1 VQIVLFLKIALPQM
15 GNLDVTLRRIPA
27 DGFDL
32 VKSLN
37 SGQVFHWTQYGR
49 GFAGAIDQEPCYLEQ
64 AGNEL
69 LVSEGLTPRVRRYLA
84 LDHRIDD
91 IHKTFPNDP
100 TLKAAVRYAN
110 GIRILRQPVWECLAT
125 FLTSALK
132 QVAHIRSIS
141 LLIRERYGT
150 RLEIAGTT
158 IFSYPAPEVLA
169 RLALGDLQA
178 CRLGFRAANL
188 LAAARMVATG
198 EIELDRLA
206 KLPSDEIRHA
216 LCRFP
221 GVGDKIANCV
231 LLFAYGR
238 LEVMPIDVWI
248 ARVLREKYF
257 PNTVKIRPAQLA
269 DFCQQYFGPYAGYA
283 QQYLFHHWRL
293 TYRKELGARS

>member
-1 VQIVLFLKIALPQM
+1 MTAVMDTGSLS
-15 GNLDVTLRRIPA
+15 RIPTER
-27 DGFDL
+27 FDL
-32 VKSLN
+32 AKSLN

-49 GFAGAIDQEPCYLEQ
+49 GFVGAIDQEPCYLEP

-69 LVSEGLTPRVRRYLA
+69 LVSKGLTPRVRRYLA
-84 LDHRIDD
+84 LDHRINQ
-91 IHKTFPNDP
+91 IHKTFPDDP
-100 TLKAAVRYAN
+100 TLRAAVRYAA

-141 LLIRERYGT
+141 LLIRERYGN
-150 RLEIAGTT
+150 RLGIAGTT
-158 IFSYPAPEVLA
+158 VFSYPDPDVLA
-169 RLALGDLQA
+169 RLTLADLQA

-188 LAAARMVATG
+188 LAAARMVTDG
-198 EIELDRLA
+198 EIELNALA
-206 KLPSDEIRHA
+206 KLPSEEIRAA

-231 LLFAYGR
+231 LLFGYGR

-248 ARVLREKYF
+248 ARALREKYF
-257 PNTVKIRPAQLA
+257 PANAKIRPAQLA
-269 DFCQQYFGPYAGYA
+269 EFCQQYFGPYAGYA

-293 TYRKELGARS
+293 TYRGEKMSSEK

>member
-1 VQIVLFLKIALPQM
+1 MCNHTLSRIAAE
-15 GNLDVTLRRIPA
+15 GI
-27 DGFDL
+27 DL
-32 VKSLN
+32 GKSLN
-37 SGQVFHWTQYGR
+37 SGQVFHWTQHGK

-64 AGNEL
+64 SENKL
-69 LVSEGLTPRVRRYLA
+69 LVSKGLTSQVRRYLA

-91 IHKTFPNDP
+91 IHSTFPHDP
-100 TLKAAVRYAN
+100 TLNVAIRYAA

-141 LLIRERYGT
+141 LLIRERHGR
-150 RLEIAGTT
+150 RLEIAGTAV
-158 IFSYPAPEVLA
+158 FSYPSPEVLA
-169 RLALGDLQA
+169 RLSLDDLRA

-188 LAAARMVATG
+188 LAAARMVAG
-198 EIELDRLA
+198 NEIDLPSLA
-206 KLPSDEIRHA
+206 KLPSDELRIE

-221 GVGDKIANCV
+221 GVGEKIANCV
-231 LLFAYGR
+231 LLFAFGR

-257 PNTVKIRPAQLA
+257 PKKSKVRPAQLA
-269 DFCQQYFGPYAGYA
+269 EFCQEYFGPYAGYA

-293 TYRKELGARS
+293 TYRNEKVKSER